1 MNRPMSSMVRIGKL
15 TALVIAVLQFSA
27 CSVQK
32 QLQKAANK
40 NIINANELTGAHIGI
55 HVYDPASNTNLFS
68 YQANKYFVPA
78 SNTKIVTC
86 FAALKYLGDSVA
98 AAQIL
103 ATDSGMHVFAT
114 GDPTFLQPEYAS
126 HPLLGVLKNTKHIY
140 LHTPSFTAKPF
151 GQGWSWDDYD
161 ASYMPSR
168 SAFPMYGNVLRVVKN
183 AGQLTVTP
191 SFFKDSI
198 KGLNTTIN
206 KGFGV
211 SRQMANNQ
219 FLVQPASG
227 SATLQEVPYRTS
239 NWTNSSLT
247 LEASLLSEAVGGGI
261 KVTAVDPATD
271 KNAPVTATT
280 IYSRPLDSLVTPLM
294 HRSDNFYAEQALLM
308 VGNKLHQSFDD
319 KKTIA
324 YLLAN
329 DLADLPQKPSWV
341 DGSGLSRY
349 NLFTPQDFTTILD
362 KMYKAYSFERLQH
375 IFPTGGEVGGTLSSN
390 YKNLN
395 GKIFA
400 KTGTLSGQVA
410 LSGYLITKK
419 GKTLIFSVLVNN
431 HTTTASAVRKAVE
444 QFIQVLYNKN

>member
-1 MNRPMSSMVRIGKL
+1 MKVMGRIGKL

-27 CSVQK
+27 CSVQQ

-40 NIINANELTGAHIGI
+40 NILEAGNLAGAHIGI
-55 HVYDPASNTNLFS
+55 HVFDPASNASLFS
-68 YQANKYFVPA
+68 YQSNKYFVPA

-98 AAQIL
+98 AAQVIS
-103 ATDSGMHVFAT
+103 TDSGMHVYAS
-114 GDPTFLQPEYAS
+114 GDPTFLQPEYAT
-126 HPLLGVLKNTKHIY
+126 HPLLNVLKNTKHIY

-168 SAFPMYGNVLRVVKN
+168 SAFPIYGNLVRFEKKS
-183 AGQLTVTP
+183 GQLTVTP
-191 SFFKDSI
+191 SFFKDST
-198 KGLNTTIN
+198 KGINATVN

-211 SRQMANNQ
+211 TRQMASNQ
-219 FLVQPASG
+219 FLVQPTAG
-227 SATLQEVPYRTS
+227 NNILEEIPYRTS
-239 NWTNSSLT
+239 NWTTNQLT
-247 LEASLLSEAVGGGI
+247 LESTLLAEALGGGI
-261 KVTAVDPATD
+261 KVTAVDPASD
-271 KNAPVTATT
+271 KNNVANATT
-280 IYSRPLDSLVTPLM
+280 IYSRPLDSMLTPLM

-349 NLFTPQDFTTILD
+349 NLFSPQDFTTILD
-362 KMYKAYSFERLQH
+362 KMYKAYSFERLQN
-375 IFPTGGEVGGTLSSN
+375 IFPTGGEAGGTLSSN

-431 HTTTASAVRKAVE
+431 HTTTASNVRKAVE
-444 QFIQVLYNKN
+444 QFIQVLYSKN

>member
-1 MNRPMSSMVRIGKL
+1 MKVMGRIGKL
-15 TALVIAVLQFSA
+15 TVLVIAVLQFSA
-27 CSVQK
+27 CSVQQ

-40 NIINANELTGAHIGI
+40 NILESGNLAGAHIGI
-55 HVYDPASNTNLFS
+55 HVFDPASNASLFS
-68 YQANKYFVPA
+68 YQSNKYFVPA

-98 AAQIL
+98 AAQVIS
-103 ATDSGMHVFAT
+103 TDSGMHVYAS
-114 GDPTFLQPEYAS
+114 GDPTFLQPEYAT
-126 HPLLGVLKNTKHIY
+126 HPLLNVLKNTKHIY

-168 SAFPMYGNVLRVVKN
+168 SAFPIYGNVVRYAKN

-191 SFFKDSI
+191 SFFKDST
-198 KGLNTTIN
+198 KGINATIS

-211 SRQMANNQ
+211 TRQMASNQ
-219 FLVQPASG
+219 FLVQPTAG
-227 SATLQEVPYRTS
+227 NNILEEIPYRTS
-239 NWTNSSLT
+239 NWTTNQLT
-247 LEASLLSEAVGGGI
+247 LESTLLAEALGGGI
-261 KVTAVDPATD
+261 KVTAVDPASD
-271 KNAPVTATT
+271 KNNVANATT
-280 IYSRPLDSLVTPLM
+280 IYSRPLDSMLTPLM

-349 NLFTPQDFTTILD
+349 NLFSPQDFTTILD
-362 KMYKAYSFERLQH
+362 KMYKAYSFERLQN
-375 IFPTGGEVGGTLSSN
+375 IFPTGGEAGGTLSSN

-431 HTTTASAVRKAVE
+431 HTTTASNVRKAVE
-444 QFIQVLYNKN
+444 QFIQVLYSKN

>member
-1 MNRPMSSMVRIGKL
+1 MVRIGKA
-15 TALVIAVLQFSA
+15 TALLIAVLQFSA
-27 CSVQK
+27 CTVQQK
-32 QLQKAANK
+32 LQKAANQ
-40 NIINANELTGAHIGI
+40 NILEVNNLSGAHIGI
-55 HVYDPASNTNLFS
+55 HVFDPSTNSNLFS
-68 YQANKYFVPA
+68 YQSNKYFVPA

-86 FAALKYLGDSVA
+86 FATLQYLGDSVL
-98 AAQIL
+98 AAQI
-103 ATDSGMHVFAT
+103 ASTDSGMHVYAS
-114 GDPTFLQPEYAS
+114 GDPTFLQPEYAT
-126 HPLLGVLKNTKHIY
+126 HPLFNVLKNTNKIY
-140 LHTPSFTAKPF
+140 LHTPNFTAKPF

-168 SAFPMYGNVLRVVKN
+168 SAFPMYGNVVRVAKN
-183 AGQLTVTP
+183 AGQLSVTP
-191 SFFKDSI
+191 SFFKDST
-198 KGLNTTIN
+198 KGINATIN
-206 KGFGV
+206 KGFSV
-211 SRQMANNQ
+211 SRQMASNQ
-219 FLVQPASG
+219 FLVQPTAG
-227 SATLQEVPYRTS
+227 NNTLEEIPYRTS
-239 NWTNSSLT
+239 NWTTAPLT
-247 LEASLLSEAVGGGI
+247 LEASLLSEALGGT
-261 KVTAVDPATD
+261 KVIAIDDAREN
-271 KNAPVTATT
+271 NAPVTATKV
-280 IYSRPLDSLVTPLM
+280 YSRPLDSLLKPLM

-308 VGNKLHQSFDD
+308 VGKGLHQSFDD

-329 DLADLPQKPSWV
+329 DLSDLAQKPNWV

-349 NLFTPQDFTTILD
+349 NLFTPENFTSILH
-362 KMYKAYSFERLQH
+362 KMYKVYSFERLQN

-431 HTTTASAVRKAVE
+431 HTTTASNVRKAVE

>member
-1 MNRPMSSMVRIGKL
+1 MVRIGKATVL
-15 TALVIAVLQFSA
+15 MVAVLQFTA
-27 CSVQK
+27 CSVQQK
-32 QLQKAANK
+32 LQKAANQ
-40 NIINANELTGAHIGI
+40 NILEAGNLSGAHIGI
-55 HVYDPASNTNLFS
+55 HVYDPASNASLFS
-68 YQANKYFVPA
+68 YQSNKYFVPA

-86 FAALKYLGDSVA
+86 FAAMQYLGDSVL
-98 AAQIL
+98 AAQI
-103 ATDSGMHVFAT
+103 ASTDSGMHVYAT
-114 GDPTFLQPEYAS
+114 GDPTFLQPEYAT
-126 HPLLGVLKNTKHIY
+126 HPLLNVLKTTNKIY

-168 SAFPMYGNVLRVVKN
+168 SAFPMYGNVVRIAKN

-198 KGLNTTIN
+198 KGVNTTIN

-211 SRQMANNQ
+211 SRQMASNQ
-219 FLVQPASG
+219 FLVQPTAG
-227 SATLQEVPYRTS
+227 NNTLEEIPYRTS
-239 NWTNSSLT
+239 NWTTAPLV
-247 LEASLLSEAVGGGI
+247 LEASLLSEALGGT
-261 KVTAVDPATD
+261 KVIALDAARET
-271 KNAPVTATT
+271 NAPAAATK
-280 IYSRPLDSLVTPLM
+280 IYSRPLDSLLKPLM

-308 VGNKLHQSFDD
+308 VGKGLHQSFDD

-329 DLADLPQKPSWV
+329 DLSDLAQKPTWV

-349 NLFTPQDFTTILD
+349 NLFTPENFTSILH
-362 KMYKAYSFERLQH
+362 KMYKAYSFERLQN
-375 IFPTGGEVGGTLSSN
+375 IFPTGGEAGGTLSSN

-431 HTTTASAVRKAVE
+431 HTTTASNVRKAVE
-444 QFIQVLYNKN
+444 QFIQVLYSKN

>member
-1 MNRPMSSMVRIGKL
+1 MVRIGKA
-15 TALVIAVLQFSA
+15 TALLIAVLQFSA
-27 CSVQK
+27 CAVQQK
-32 QLQKAANK
+32 LQKAANQ
-40 NIINANELTGAHIGI
+40 NILEVNNLSGAHIGI
-55 HVYDPASNTNLFS
+55 HVFDPSTNTNLFS
-68 YQANKYFVPA
+68 YQSNKYFVPA

-86 FAALKYLGDSVA
+86 FAALKYLGDSVLA
-98 AAQIL
+98 ALIAS
-103 ATDSGMHVFAT
+103 TDSGMHVYAS
-114 GDPTFLQPEYAS
+114 GDPTFLQPEYAT
-126 HPLLGVLKNTKHIY
+126 HPLFNILKNTNKIY

-168 SAFPMYGNVLRVVKN
+168 SAFPMYGNVVRVAKN
-183 AGQLTVTP
+183 AGKLSVTP
-191 SFFKDSI
+191 TFFKDST
-198 KGLNTTIN
+198 KGINATIN
-206 KGFGV
+206 KGFSV
-211 SRQMANNQ
+211 SRQIASNQ
-219 FLVQPASG
+219 FEVQADTSK
-227 SATLQEVPYRTS
+227 TKFEEIPYRTS
-239 NWTNSSLT
+239 NWITAPLT
-247 LEASLLSEAVGGGI
+247 LEASLLSEALGGT
-261 KVTAVDPATD
+261 KVIALDAGHEN
-271 KNAPVTATT
+271 NAPSTAAK
-280 IYSRPLDSLVTPLM
+280 IYSRPLDSLLKPLM

-308 VGNKLHQSFDD
+308 VGKGLHQSFDD

-329 DLADLPQKPSWV
+329 DLADLAQKPNWV

-349 NLFTPQDFTTILD
+349 NLFTPENFTSILH
-362 KMYKAYSFERLQH
+362 KMYKAYSFERLQN

-431 HTTTASAVRKAVE
+431 HTTTASNVRKAVE

>member
-1 MNRPMSSMVRIGKL
+1 MVRIGKA
-15 TALVIAVLQFSA
+15 TALVIAALQFTA
-27 CSVQK
+27 CSVQQK
-32 QLQKAANK
+32 LQKAANQ
-40 NIINANELTGAHIGI
+40 NILEAGNLSGAHIGI
-55 HVYDPASNTNLFS
+55 HVYDPATNASLFS
-68 YQANKYFVPA
+68 YQSNKYFVPA

-86 FAALKYLGDSVA
+86 FAAMQYLGDSVL
-98 AAQIL
+98 AAQI
-103 ATDSGMHVFAT
+103 ASTDSGMHVYAS
-114 GDPTFLQPEYAS
+114 GDPTFLQPEYAT
-126 HPLLGVLKNTKHIY
+126 HPLLNVLKTTNKIY

-168 SAFPMYGNVLRVVKN
+168 SAFPMYGNVVRIAKN

-198 KGLNTTIN
+198 KGINATIN

-211 SRQMANNQ
+211 TRQMASNQ
-219 FLVQPASG
+219 FLVQPTTASN
-227 SATLQEVPYRTS
+227 TLEEIPYRTS
-239 NWTNSSLT
+239 NWTTAPLI
-247 LEASLLSEAVGGGI
+247 LEASLLSEALGGT
-261 KVTAVDPATD
+261 KVIALDAAGETNTLA
-271 KNAPVTATT
+271 TATKV
-280 IYSRPLDSLVTPLM
+280 YSRPLDSLLKPLM

-308 VGNKLHQSFDD
+308 VGKGLHQSFED

-329 DLADLPQKPSWV
+329 DLSDLAQKPTWV

-349 NLFTPQDFTTILD
+349 NLFTPENFTSILH
-362 KMYKAYSFERLQH
+362 KMYKAYSFERLQN

-431 HTTTASAVRKAVE
+431 HTTTASNVRKAVE
-444 QFIQVLYNKN
+444 QFIQVLYSKN

>member
-1 MNRPMSSMVRIGKL
+1 MVRLGKA
-15 TALVIAVLQFSA
+15 TALVIAVLQFTA
-27 CSVQK
+27 CSVQQK
-32 QLQKAANK
+32 LQKAANQ
-40 NIINANELTGAHIGI
+40 NILEAGNLSGAHIGI
-55 HVYDPASNTNLFS
+55 HVYDPASNASLFS
-68 YQANKYFVPA
+68 YQSNKYFVPA

-86 FAALKYLGDSVA
+86 FAAMQYLGDSVL
-98 AAQIL
+98 AAQI
-103 ATDSGMHVFAT
+103 ASTDSGMHVYAS
-114 GDPTFLQPEYAS
+114 GDPTFLQPEYAT
-126 HPLLGVLKNTKHIY
+126 HPLLNVLKTTNKIY

-168 SAFPMYGNVLRVVKN
+168 SAFPMYGNVVRFAKN

-198 KGLNTTIN
+198 KGINATIN

-211 SRQMANNQ
+211 SRQMASNQ
-219 FLVQPASG
+219 FLVQPTAG
-227 SATLQEVPYRTS
+227 NNTLEEIPYRTS
-239 NWTNSSLT
+239 NWTTAPLV
-247 LEASLLSEAVGGGI
+247 LEASLLSEALGGT
-261 KVTAVDPATD
+261 KVIALDAAGETNAPAT
-271 KNAPVTATT
+271 ATKV
-280 IYSRPLDSLVTPLM
+280 YSRPLDSLLKPLM

-308 VGNKLHQSFDD
+308 VGKGLHQSFDD

-329 DLADLPQKPSWV
+329 DLSDLAQKPTWV

-349 NLFTPQDFTTILD
+349 NLFTPENFTSILH
-362 KMYKAYSFERLQH
+362 KMYKAYSFERLQN
-375 IFPTGGEVGGTLSSN
+375 IFPTGGEAGGTLSSN

-431 HTTTASAVRKAVE
+431 HTTTASNVRKAVE

>member
-1 MNRPMSSMVRIGKL
+1 MKGMVRIGKA
-15 TALVIAVLQFSA
+15 TALLIAVLQFSA
-27 CSVQK
+27 CTVQQK
-32 QLQKAANK
+32 LQKAANQYILEV
-40 NIINANELTGAHIGI
+40 NNLSGAHIGI
-55 HVYDPASNTNLFS
+55 HVFDPSTNSNLFS
-68 YQANKYFVPA
+68 YQSNKYFVPA

-86 FAALKYLGDSVA
+86 FATLQYLGDSVL
-98 AAQIL
+98 AAQI
-103 ATDSGMHVFAT
+103 ASTDSGMHVYAS
-114 GDPTFLQPEYAS
+114 GDPTFLQPEYAT
-126 HPLLGVLKNTKHIY
+126 HPLFNVLKNTNKIY
-140 LHTPSFTAKPF
+140 LHTPNFTAKPF

-168 SAFPMYGNVLRVVKN
+168 SAFPMYGNVVRVSKN
-183 AGQLTVTP
+183 AGQLSVTP
-191 SFFKDSI
+191 SFFKDST
-198 KGLNTTIN
+198 KGINATIN
-206 KGFGV
+206 KGFSV
-211 SRQMANNQ
+211 SRQMASNQ
-219 FLVQPASG
+219 FLVQPTAG
-227 SATLQEVPYRTS
+227 NNTLEEIPYRTS
-239 NWTNSSLT
+239 NWTTAPLT
-247 LEASLLSEAVGGGI
+247 LEASLLSEALGGT
-261 KVTAVDPATD
+261 KVIAIDDAREN
-271 KNAPVTATT
+271 NAPVTATKV
-280 IYSRPLDSLVTPLM
+280 YSRPLDSLLKPLM

-308 VGNKLHQSFDD
+308 VGKGLHQSFDD

-329 DLADLPQKPSWV
+329 DLSDLAQKPNWV

-349 NLFTPQDFTTILD
+349 NLFTPENFTSILH
-362 KMYKAYSFERLQH
+362 KMYKVYSFERLQN

-431 HTTTASAVRKAVE
+431 HTTTASNVRKAVE

>member
-1 MNRPMSSMVRIGKL
+1 MKVMGRIGKL

-27 CSVQK
+27 CSVQQ
-32 QLQKAANK
+32 QLQKAADK
-40 NIINANELTGAHIGI
+40 NILESGNLAGAHIGI
-55 HVYDPASNTNLFS
+55 HVFDPASNASLFS
-68 YQANKYFVPA
+68 YQSNKYFVPA

-98 AAQIL
+98 AAQVIS
-103 ATDSGMHVFAT
+103 TDSGMHVYAS
-114 GDPTFLQPEYAS
+114 GDPTFLQPEYAT
-126 HPLLGVLKNTKHIY
+126 HPLLNVLKNTKHIF

-168 SAFPMYGNVLRVVKN
+168 SAFPIYGNVVRYAKN

-191 SFFKDSI
+191 SFFKDST
-198 KGLNTTIN
+198 KGINATIN

-211 SRQMANNQ
+211 TRQMASNQ
-219 FLVQPASG
+219 FLVQPTAG
-227 SATLQEVPYRTS
+227 SNILEEIPYRTS
-239 NWTNSSLT
+239 NWTTNQLT
-247 LEASLLSEAVGGGI
+247 LESTLLAEALGGGI
-261 KVTAVDPATD
+261 KVTAVDPASD
-271 KNAPVTATT
+271 KNNVANATT
-280 IYSRPLDSLVTPLM
+280 IYSRPLDSMLTPLM

-349 NLFTPQDFTTILD
+349 NLFSPQDFTTILD
-362 KMYKAYSFERLQH
+362 KMYKAYSFERLQN
-375 IFPTGGEVGGTLSSN
+375 IFPTGGEAGGTLSSN

-431 HTTTASAVRKAVE
+431 HTTTASNVRKAVE
-444 QFIQVLYNKN
+444 QFIQVLYSKN

>member
-1 MNRPMSSMVRIGKL
+1 MKIMVRIGKATVL
-15 TALVIAVLQFSA
+15 MVAVLQFTA
-27 CSVQK
+27 CSVQQK
-32 QLQKAANK
+32 LQKAANQ
-40 NIINANELTGAHIGI
+40 NILEAGNLSGAHIGI
-55 HVYDPASNTNLFS
+55 HVYDPASNASLFS
-68 YQANKYFVPA
+68 YQSNKYFVPA

-86 FAALKYLGDSVA
+86 FAAMQYLGDSVL
-98 AAQIL
+98 AAQI
-103 ATDSGMHVFAT
+103 ASTDSGMHVYAS
-114 GDPTFLQPEYAS
+114 GDPTFLQPEYAT
-126 HPLLGVLKNTKHIY
+126 HPLLNVLKTTNKIY

-168 SAFPMYGNVLRVVKN
+168 SAFPMYGNVVRIAKN

-198 KGLNTTIN
+198 KGVNTTIN

-211 SRQMANNQ
+211 SRQMASNQ
-219 FLVQPASG
+219 FLVQPTAG
-227 SATLQEVPYRTS
+227 NNTLEEIPYRTS
-239 NWTNSSLT
+239 NWTTAPLV
-247 LEASLLSEAVGGGI
+247 LEASLLSEALGGT
-261 KVTAVDPATD
+261 KVIALDAARET
-271 KNAPVTATT
+271 NAPAAATK
-280 IYSRPLDSLVTPLM
+280 IYSRPLDSLLKPLM

-308 VGNKLHQSFDD
+308 VGKGLHQSFDD

-329 DLADLPQKPSWV
+329 DLSDLAQKPTWV

-349 NLFTPQDFTTILD
+349 NLFTPENFTSILH
-362 KMYKAYSFERLQH
+362 KMYKAYSFERLQN
-375 IFPTGGEVGGTLSSN
+375 IFPTGGEAGGTLSSN

-431 HTTTASAVRKAVE
+431 HTTTASNVRKAVE
-444 QFIQVLYNKN
+444 QFIQVLYSKN

>member
-1 MNRPMSSMVRIGKL
+1 MNRHLGLFARMGKL
-15 TALVIAVLQFSA
+15 TALLIAVVQFSA
-27 CSVQK
+27 CSVRQK
-32 QLQKAANK
+32 LQKAANQ
-40 NIINANELTGAHIGI
+40 NIIEASNLAGAHIGI
-55 HVYDPASNTNLFS
+55 HVFDPASNSNLFS
-68 YQANKYFVPA
+68 YQSNKYFVPA

-98 AAQIL
+98 AAQIF
-103 ATDSGMHVFAT
+103 ATDSGMYVFAS
-114 GDPTFLQPEYAS
+114 GDPTFLQPEYTS
-126 HPLLGVLKNTKHIY
+126 HPLLGVLKTANTIY

-168 SAFPMYGNVLRVVKN
+168 SAFPMYGNVVRYAKN
-183 AGQLTVTP
+183 GGQLTVTP
-191 SFFKDSI
+191 TFFKDST
-198 KGLNTTIN
+198 KGLSATIS
-206 KGFGV
+206 KGFSV
-211 SRQMANNQ
+211 SRQMASNQ
-219 FLVQPASG
+219 FLLQPSSG
-227 SATLQEVPYRTS
+227 SNTLEEIPYRTS
-239 NWTNSSLT
+239 NWITTSLT
-247 LEASLLSEAVGGGI
+247 LEASLLSEALGGT
-261 KVTAVDPATD
+261 KVIAVDPATTI
-271 KNAPVTATT
+271 NMPAAAST
-280 IYSRPLDSLVTPLM
+280 IYSRPLDSLLKPLM

-308 VGNKLHQSFDD
+308 VGKGLHQSFDD

-329 DLADLPQKPSWV
+329 DLADLAQKPSWV

-349 NLFTPQDFTTILD
+349 NLFTPENFTSILH
-362 KMYKAYSFERLQH
+362 KMYTSYSFERLQN
-375 IFPTGGEVGGTLSSN
+375 IFPTGGEAGGTLTSN

>member
-1 MNRPMSSMVRIGKL
+1 MKIMVRIGKA
-15 TALVIAVLQFSA
+15 TALVIAILQFTA
-27 CSVQK
+27 CSMQQK
-32 QLQKAANK
+32 LQKAANQ
-40 NIINANELTGAHIGI
+40 NILEAGNLSGAHIGI
-55 HVYDPASNTNLFS
+55 HVYDPTSNASLFS
-68 YQANKYFVPA
+68 YQSNKYFVPA

-86 FAALKYLGDSVA
+86 FAAMQYLGDSVL
-98 AAQIL
+98 AAQI
-103 ATDSGMHVFAT
+103 ASTDSGMHVYAS
-114 GDPTFLQPEYAS
+114 GDPTFLQPEYAT
-126 HPLLGVLKNTKHIY
+126 HPLLNVLKTTNKIY

-168 SAFPMYGNVLRVVKN
+168 SAFPMYGNVVRFAKN

-191 SFFKDSI
+191 SFFKDST
-198 KGLNTTIN
+198 KGINATIN

-211 SRQMANNQ
+211 TRQMASNQ
-219 FLVQPASG
+219 FLVQPTAG
-227 SATLQEVPYRTS
+227 NTTLEEIPYRTS
-239 NWTNSSLT
+239 NWTTAPLV
-247 LEASLLSEAVGGGI
+247 LEASLLSEALGGT
-261 KVTAVDPATD
+261 KVIALDAAGETNAPAT
-271 KNAPVTATT
+271 ATKV
-280 IYSRPLDSLVTPLM
+280 YSRPLDSLLKPLM

-308 VGNKLHQSFDD
+308 VGKGLHQSFDD

-329 DLADLPQKPSWV
+329 DLSDLAQKPTWV

-349 NLFTPQDFTTILD
+349 NLFTPENFTSILH
-362 KMYKAYSFERLQH
+362 KMYKAYSFERLQN
-375 IFPTGGEVGGTLSSN
+375 IFPTGGEAGGTLSSN

-431 HTTTASAVRKAVE
+431 HTTTASNVRKAVE
-444 QFIQVLYNKN
+444 QFIQVLYSKN

>member
-1 MNRPMSSMVRIGKL
+1 MVRIGKA
-15 TALVIAVLQFSA
+15 TALVIAMLQFTA
-27 CSVQK
+27 CSMQQK
-32 QLQKAANK
+32 LQKAANQ
-40 NIINANELTGAHIGI
+40 NILEAGNLSGAHIGI
-55 HVYDPASNTNLFS
+55 HVYDPASNASLFS
-68 YQANKYFVPA
+68 YQSNKYFVPA

-86 FAALKYLGDSVA
+86 FAAMQYLGDSVL
-98 AAQIL
+98 AAQI
-103 ATDSGMHVFAT
+103 ASTDSGMHVYAS
-114 GDPTFLQPEYAS
+114 GDPTFLQPEYAT
-126 HPLLGVLKNTKHIY
+126 HPLLNVLKTTNKIY

-168 SAFPMYGNVLRVVKN
+168 SAFPMYGNVVRFAKN

-191 SFFKDSI
+191 SFFKDST
-198 KGLNTTIN
+198 KGINATIN

-211 SRQMANNQ
+211 SRQMASNQ
-219 FLVQPASG
+219 FLVQPTAG
-227 SATLQEVPYRTS
+227 NTTLEEIPYRTS
-239 NWTNSSLT
+239 NWTTAPLV
-247 LEASLLSEAVGGGI
+247 LEASLLSEALGGT
-261 KVTAVDPATD
+261 KVIALDAAGETNAPAT
-271 KNAPVTATT
+271 ATKV
-280 IYSRPLDSLVTPLM
+280 YSRPLDSLLKPLM

-308 VGNKLHQSFDD
+308 VGKGLHQSFDD

-329 DLADLPQKPSWV
+329 DLSDLAQKPTWV

-349 NLFTPQDFTTILD
+349 NLFTPENFTSILH
-362 KMYKAYSFERLQH
+362 KMYKAYSFERLQN
-375 IFPTGGEVGGTLSSN
+375 IFPTGGEAGGTLSSN

-431 HTTTASAVRKAVE
+431 HTTTASNVRKAVE
-444 QFIQVLYNKN
+444 QFIQVLYSKN

>member
-1 MNRPMSSMVRIGKL
+1 MVRIGKA
-15 TALVIAVLQFSA
+15 TAFVIAILQFTA
-27 CSVQK
+27 CSMQQK
-32 QLQKAANK
+32 LQKAANQ
-40 NIINANELTGAHIGI
+40 NILEAGNLSGAHIGI
-55 HVYDPASNTNLFS
+55 HVYDPASNASLFS
-68 YQANKYFVPA
+68 YQSNKYFVPA

-86 FAALKYLGDSVA
+86 FAAMQYLGDSVL
-98 AAQIL
+98 AAQI
-103 ATDSGMHVFAT
+103 ASTDSGMHVYAS
-114 GDPTFLQPEYAS
+114 GDPTFLQPEYAT
-126 HPLLGVLKNTKHIY
+126 HPLLNVLKTTNKIY

-168 SAFPMYGNVLRVVKN
+168 SAFPMYGNVVRFAKN

-191 SFFKDSI
+191 SFFKDST
-198 KGLNTTIN
+198 KGINATIN

-211 SRQMANNQ
+211 SRQMASNQ
-219 FLVQPASG
+219 FLVQPTAG
-227 SATLQEVPYRTS
+227 NTTLEEIPYRTS
-239 NWTNSSLT
+239 NWTTAPLV
-247 LEASLLSEAVGGGI
+247 LEASLLSEALGGT
-261 KVTAVDPATD
+261 KVIALDAAGETNAPAT
-271 KNAPVTATT
+271 ATKV
-280 IYSRPLDSLVTPLM
+280 YSRPLDSLLKPLM

-308 VGNKLHQSFDD
+308 VGKGLHQSFDD

-329 DLADLPQKPSWV
+329 DLSDLAQKPTWV

-349 NLFTPQDFTTILD
+349 NLFTPENFTSILH
-362 KMYKAYSFERLQH
+362 KMYKAYSFERLQN
-375 IFPTGGEVGGTLSSN
+375 IFPTGGEAGGTLSSN

-431 HTTTASAVRKAVE
+431 HTTTASNVRKAVE
-444 QFIQVLYNKN
+444 QFIQVLYSKN

>member
-1 MNRPMSSMVRIGKL
+1 MVRIGKA
-15 TALVIAVLQFSA
+15 TALLIAVLQFSA
-27 CSVQK
+27 CAVQQK
-32 QLQKAANK
+32 LQKAANQ
-40 NIINANELTGAHIGI
+40 NILEVNNLSGAHIGI
-55 HVYDPASNTNLFS
+55 HVFDPSTNTNLFS
-68 YQANKYFVPA
+68 YQSNKYFVPA

-86 FAALKYLGDSVA
+86 FAALKYLGDSVLA
-98 AAQIL
+98 ALIAS
-103 ATDSGMHVFAT
+103 TDSGMHVYAS
-114 GDPTFLQPEYAS
+114 GDPTFLQPEYAT
-126 HPLLGVLKNTKHIY
+126 HPLFNILKNTNKIY

-168 SAFPMYGNVLRVVKN
+168 SAFPMYGNVVRVAKN
-183 AGQLTVTP
+183 AGQLSVTP
-191 SFFKDSI
+191 SFFKDSVS
-198 KGLNTTIN
+198 GLQSNVY
-206 KGFGV
+206 KGFSV
-211 SRQMANNQ
+211 SRQMASNQ
-219 FLVQPASG
+219 FEVQADTSK
-227 SATLQEVPYRTS
+227 TKFEEIPYRTS
-239 NWTNSSLT
+239 NWTTAPLT
-247 LEASLLSEAVGGGI
+247 LEASLLSEALGGT
-261 KVTAVDPATD
+261 KVIALDAGHENNAQSTAA
-271 KNAPVTATT
+271 K
-280 IYSRPLDSLVTPLM
+280 IYSRPLDSLLKPLM

-308 VGNKLHQSFDD
+308 VGKGLHQSFDD

-329 DLADLPQKPSWV
+329 DLADLAQKPNWV

-349 NLFTPQDFTTILD
+349 NLFTPENFTSILH
-362 KMYKAYSFERLQH
+362 KMYKAYSFERLQN

-431 HTTTASAVRKAVE
+431 HTTTASNVRKAVE

>member
-1 MNRPMSSMVRIGKL
+1 MGSIVRISKL
-15 TALVIAVLQFSA
+15 AALVIAVLQFSA
-27 CSVQK
+27 CSVQR
-32 QLQKAANK
+32 QLQKAANE

-98 AAQIL
+98 AAQLIS
-103 ATDSGMHVFAT
+103 TDSGVHVYAT
-114 GDPTFLQPEYAS
+114 ADPTFLQPEYAS
-126 HPLLGVLKNTKHIY
+126 HPLMDVLKNTKHIY
-140 LHTPSFTAKPF
+140 LHTPIFTAKPF

-168 SAFPMYGNVLRVVKN
+168 SAFPMYGNLVRVAKN
-183 AGQLTVTP
+183 AGQLAVTP

-198 KGLNTTIN
+198 KGLNASIT
-206 KGFGV
+206 KGFSV
-211 SRQMANNQ
+211 SRQMTSNQ
-219 FLVQPASG
+219 FFVQPAS
-227 SATLQEVPYRTS
+227 STATLQEVPYRTS
-239 NWTNSSLT
+239 NWTTNQLT
-247 LEASLLSEAVGGGI
+247 LESTLLAEALGGGI

-271 KNAPVTATT
+271 KNAPATATT
-280 IYSRPLDSLVTPLM
+280 IYSRPLDSLLTPLM
-294 HRSDNFYAEQALLM
+294 HRSDNFYAEQTLLM

-390 YKNLN
+390 YKNLQ

-410 LSGYLITKK
+410 LSGYLVTKK
-419 GKTLIFSVLVNN
+419 GKTLLFSVLVNN
-431 HTTTASAVRKAVE
+431 HNTTASAVRKAVE

>member
-1 MNRPMSSMVRIGKL
+1 MKIMVRIGKA
-15 TALVIAVLQFSA
+15 TALVIAVLQFTA
-27 CSVQK
+27 CSVQQK
-32 QLQKAANK
+32 LQKAANQ
-40 NIINANELTGAHIGI
+40 NILEAGNLSGAHIGI
-55 HVYDPASNTNLFS
+55 HVYDPASNASLFS
-68 YQANKYFVPA
+68 YQSNKYFVPA

-86 FAALKYLGDSVA
+86 FAAMQYLGDSVL
-98 AAQIL
+98 AAQI
-103 ATDSGMHVFAT
+103 ASTDSGMHVYAS
-114 GDPTFLQPEYAS
+114 GDPTFLQPEYVV
-126 HPLLGVLKNTKHIY
+126 HPLLSVLKNASKVY
-140 LHTPSFTAKPF
+140 LHAPSFTAKPF

-168 SAFPMYGNVLRVVKN
+168 SAFPMYGNVVRVAKN
-183 AGQLTVTP
+183 GGQLQVTP

-198 KGLNTTIN
+198 KGVNATIN

-211 SRQMANNQ
+211 SRQMASNQ
-219 FLVQPASG
+219 FLVQPTAASN
-227 SATLQEVPYRTS
+227 TLEEIPYRTS
-239 NWTNSSLT
+239 NWTTAPLT
-247 LEASLLSEAVGGGI
+247 LEASLLSEALGGT
-261 KVTAVDPATD
+261 KVIALDAAQVTNVPA
-271 KNAPVTATT
+271 AATKV
-280 IYSRPLDSLVTPLM
+280 YSRPLDSLLKPLM

-308 VGNKLHQSFDD
+308 VGKGLHQSFDD

-329 DLADLPQKPSWV
+329 DLSDLAQKPTWV

-349 NLFTPQDFTTILD
+349 NLFTPENFTSILH
-362 KMYKAYSFERLQH
+362 KMYKAYSFERLQN

-431 HTTTASAVRKAVE
+431 HTTTASNVRRAVE
-444 QFIQVLYNKN
+444 QFIQVLYSNN

>member
-1 MNRPMSSMVRIGKL
+1 MKIMVRIGKA
-15 TALVIAVLQFSA
+15 TALVIAVLQFTA
-27 CSVQK
+27 CSVQQK
-32 QLQKAANK
+32 LQKAANQ
-40 NIINANELTGAHIGI
+40 NILEVNNLSGAHIGI
-55 HVYDPASNTNLFS
+55 HVYDPASNASLFS
-68 YQANKYFVPA
+68 YQSNKYFVPA

-86 FAALKYLGDSVA
+86 FAALQYLGDSVL
-98 AAQIL
+98 AAQI
-103 ATDSGMHVFAT
+103 AIADSGMNVYAS
-114 GDPTFLQPEYAS
+114 GDPTFLQPEYAT
-126 HPLLGVLKNTKHIY
+126 HPLLNVLKNANKIY

-168 SAFPMYGNVLRVVKN
+168 SAFPMYGNVVRFAKN

-198 KGLNTTIN
+198 RGLNATNN
-206 KGFGV
+206 KGFSV
-211 SRQMANNQ
+211 SRQMASNQ
-219 FLVQPASG
+219 FLVQQTAG
-227 SATLQEVPYRTS
+227 NNTLEEIPYRTS
-239 NWTNSSLT
+239 NWTTAPLA
-247 LEASLLSEAVGGGI
+247 LEASLLSEALGGT
-261 KVTAVDPATD
+261 KVIALDAARETNAPAT
-271 KNAPVTATT
+271 ATK
-280 IYSRPLDSLVTPLM
+280 IYSRPLDSLLKPLM

-308 VGNKLHQSFDD
+308 VGKGLHQSFDD

-324 YLLAN
+324 HLLAN
-329 DLADLPQKPSWV
+329 DLSDLAQKPSWV

-349 NLFTPQDFTTILD
+349 NLFTPENFTSILH
-362 KMYKAYSFERLQH
+362 KMYKAYSFERLQN
-375 IFPTGGEVGGTLSSN
+375 IFPTGGEAGGTLSSN

-431 HTTTASAVRKAVE
+431 HTTTAANVRRAVE
-444 QFIQVLYNKN
+444 QFIQVLYSKN